1 MGIIHRLSISIGD
14 LDSRDVNLSR
24 VFEAI
29 NEIIG
34 KPMWK
39 GYVWRHIPCIL
50 NVVHVTKWRIFE
62 VLCDAC
68 SKVHDVIVKW
78 CLKTSNILYFSSK
91 NYNSQISHRW
101 CILHIAL
108 NIFFRWRICAK
119 LNLNFD
125 WAAGGAIRGRS
136 LTTTL
141 NYNYTFVSITT
152 TLFPEFF
159 ECWLATTPT
168 EIMLNNNYTYK
179 LHTSAL

>member
-29 NEIIG
+29 NEMIG

-91 NYNSQISHRW
+91 KLQFTDFTPLV
-101 CILHIAL
+101 ILHIAL

-119 LNLNFD
+119 LNLIEPQVVQFYV
-125 WAAGGAIRGRS
+125 GRQVRQVICRFQS
-136 LTTTL
+136 RNSILRKITRLVGRYMVETL
-141 NYNYTFVSITT
+141 KDRFLGRTRYT
-152 TLFPEFF
+152 
-159 ECWLATTPT
+159 
-168 EIMLNNNYTYK
+168 
-179 LHTSAL
+179 